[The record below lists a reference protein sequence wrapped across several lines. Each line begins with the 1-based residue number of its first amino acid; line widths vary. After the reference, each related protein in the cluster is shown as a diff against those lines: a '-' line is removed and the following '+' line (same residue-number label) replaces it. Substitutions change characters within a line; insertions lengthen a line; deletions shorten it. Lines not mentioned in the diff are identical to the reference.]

1 MKTSNPDHNLWDN
14 NGTYWC
20 RFTVHYPDYTK
31 GRIAKSLHTRDKA
44 EARRRRDLI
53 MKNTPGA
60 VFPVFEEEHLCE
72 MSPMHFIQAEAA

>member
-31 GRIAKSLHTRDKA
+31 GRVAKSLHTRDLA
-44 EARRRRDLI
+44 EARRRRDYV
-53 MKNTPGA
+53 MNSTPGA
-60 VFPVFEEEHLCE
+60 VFPVVVNLPPPE
-72 MSPMHFIQAEAA
+72 MNRMHFAEAA